1 MADVDAYLPLAAEF
15 PPVSVDDWLTLVG
28 DITRL
33 RTATYDGITIEP
45 LYTAADE
52 VPAAGLPGQFPFV
65 RGRTA
70 RGARQGWD
78 VRQLVDVRWGQRAAV
93 AELERGATSVWLRW
107 SADDPVDPASL
118 AGVLD
123 DVLFDVAPVVLD
135 GGHRW
140 VEAARAMRP
149 LWERAAVDPASLA
162 GSLGADPFGDWA
174 VRRDD
179 DRLAADLTALV
190 AEAGPLVAEYPNLRV
205 ATIDATRFHDAGASD
220 AEELGIGLAGVVA
233 TWRTL
238 TEGGLD
244 VEAAMARLEL
254 RLATTVD
261 QFASIAKFRAAR
273 QVLARVA
280 EVAGH
285 PTAGSLVPL
294 HAVTSRAM
302 TTRYDAA
309 VNIVRSTVA
318 CFAAAV
324 GGADAIT
331 VLPHDTFVAA
341 PPSERARRLARNT
354 QAVLALESNV
364 TSVIDA
370 AGGSWYVERL
380 TEHLAERAWDVFQ
393 EIESADGFRRAVESG
408 LVDGLVAAT
417 RAARRA
423 DIDHLRAPIV
433 GVSAFPGLDRL
444 AVSDAEVLGE
454 QVPRWASGFETLR
467 TRVDAAVSTGARR
480 PAVFLARL
488 GSPAASAGRATAAAA
503 FFGIAGLDSVGGPP
517 TVDAAAVAEA
527 FAASGTSVACVC
539 SGGDVDQGRL
549 DELADALATAGAT
562 RVYSADE
569 LPGDA
574 RHALADLLD
583 HLAVHQ

>member
-28 DITRL
+28 NITRL

-78 VRQLVDVRWGQRAAV
+78 VRQLVDVRWGQRAAI

-107 SADDPVDPASL
+107 RADDPVDPASL

-140 VEAARAMRP
+140 VDAARAMRP
-149 LWERAAVDPASLA
+149 LWERAAVDPALLA

-190 AEAGPLVAEYPNLRV
+190 AEAGPLVAEYPNLRI

-244 VEAAMARLEL
+244 VAAAMARLEL

-393 EIESADGFRRAVESG
+393 KIESADGFRRAVESG

-417 RAARRA
+417 RA
-423 DIDHLRAPIV
+423 
-433 GVSAFPGLDRL
+433 
-444 AVSDAEVLGE
+444 
-454 QVPRWASGFETLR
+454 
-467 TRVDAAVSTGARR
+467 
-480 PAVFLARL
+480 
-488 GSPAASAGRATAAAA
+488 
-503 FFGIAGLDSVGGPP
+503 
-517 TVDAAAVAEA
+517 
-527 FAASGTSVACVC
+527 
-539 SGGDVDQGRL
+539 
-549 DELADALATAGAT
+549 
-562 RVYSADE
+562 
-569 LPGDA
+569 
-574 RHALADLLD
+574 
-583 HLAVHQ
+583 